1 MKGDRATME
10 SSRSNVAGTVD
21 VLSRKARKHLYKHL
35 GEGEEVKLCIQGANS
50 QAIVALQERLL
61 VIKPGWEAAATFGAR
76 VTSFYYHDIT
86 GIEVNTGLL
95 LGVIEINTPAYQG
108 TATKD
113 YWSTA
118 KDRDPRRL
126 SNCIPIAKR
135 HLAEY
140 KPYIAEL
147 ERLVREAKQ
156 GHRAPSS
163 PTSDSG
169 GIGAELERIAE
180 LRTSGALT
188 EEEFQQAK
196 RRILD

>member
-1 MKGDRATME
+1 
-10 SSRSNVAGTVD
+10 
-21 VLSRKARKHLYKHL
+21 L
-35 GEGEEVKLCIQGANS
+35 GESDDVKLCIQGTNS

-76 VTSFYYHDIT
+76 VTSFYYQDIT

-95 LGVIEINTPAYQG
+95 MGVIEINTPAYQG

-113 YWSTA
+113 YWSSITD
-118 KDRDPRRL
+118 KDPHRL
-126 SNCIPIAKR
+126 SNCIPIAKT

-147 ERLVREAKQ
+147 ERLVREAKE
-156 GHRAPSS
+156 GSRT
-163 PTSDSG
+163 PTSPASG
-169 GIGAELERIAE
+169 GGGILADLERLAELH
-180 LRTSGALT
+180 TSGALT

-196 RRILD
+196 RKILD